1 MARINRAEL
10 TRQEIIRHA
19 ANRFLEIGYSKTSIH
34 AMSKALDMSTGNMTF
49 YFPTKEHILAELVD
63 MLCQFQWSQ
72 MEYEAKE
79 GVSSVMAVCL
89 ELLTM
94 AAACE
99 QEAVVKD
106 FFLAAYSSRISLEK
120 IRKNDKN
127 RAKAVFGRYC
137 PGWTDEQFQ
146 VAETL
151 VSGIEYATLMTT
163 ESSAPLKQR
172 IIGALNTIMM
182 IYQVPEETRKLKIQK
197 VLAMDYQKLGLRVLK
212 EFRSYVE
219 QTTQQ
224 ALLDLLK

>member
-63 MLCQFQWSQ
+63 MLCQFQWSL

-99 QEAVVKD
+99 QDAV
-106 FFLAAYSSRISLEK
+106 
-120 IRKNDKN
+120 N
-127 RAKAVFGRYC
+127 RPCRLHNRM
-137 PGWTDEQFQ
+137 PR
-146 VAETL
+146 
-151 VSGIEYATLMTT
+151 
-163 ESSAPLKQR
+163 P
-172 IIGALNTIMM
+172 
-182 IYQVPEETRKLKIQK
+182 
-197 VLAMDYQKLGLRVLK
+197 
-212 EFRSYVE
+212 FRSLYPNLGYNPGKCP
-219 QTTQQ
+219 
-224 ALLDLLK
+224 ALPLSAGKHCCISCISR